1 LQAVEP
7 LLYRDSRAGAQPAL
21 LSSPWSRLRPAG
33 DKGTRKA
40 PDILDR
46 LIETSIT
53 SKLGIGRPRFDAA
66 GVHRDEAVNWMTTKE
81 AAQYLKVPPR
91 TLLDWAR
98 RGSVKG
104 YMLSGT
110 ERHVWRFL
118 QEDLDAAL
126 LTAVQ
131 SSQSSANLGR

>member
-1 LQAVEP
+1 
-7 LLYRDSRAGAQPAL
+7 
-21 LSSPWSRLRPAG
+21 
-33 DKGTRKA
+33 
-40 PDILDR
+40 
-46 LIETSIT
+46 
-53 SKLGIGRPRFDAA
+53 
-66 GVHRDEAVNWMTTKE
+66 VNWMTTKE

-98 RGSVKG
+98 RGSVRG
-104 YMLSGT
+104 YKLSGT

-131 SSQSSANLGR
+131 CDQSSANLSRY